1 MDTDRGH
8 ASLCPPYGTGTL
20 GVPLGGVVLF
30 YVLAKLFELGDAT
43 VFEATGHLVSGHT
56 LKHLTAAL
64 AAWPVIPALRPTGF
78 APFPH

>member
-20 GVPLGGVVLF
+20 GGVVLF
-30 YVLAKLFELGDAT
+30 YVLAKLFELGDVT

-56 LKHLTAAL
+56 LKHLTTAL
-64 AAWPVIPALRPTGF
+64 AAWPVIRALRPTGF